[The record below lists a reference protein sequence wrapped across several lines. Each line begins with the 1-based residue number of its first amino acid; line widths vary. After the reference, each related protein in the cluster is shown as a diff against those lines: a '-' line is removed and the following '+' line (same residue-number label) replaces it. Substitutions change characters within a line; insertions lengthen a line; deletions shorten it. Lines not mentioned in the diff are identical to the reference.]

1 MLGAVPERT
10 VSHFTQLEWAPV
22 LLAVEVESCE
32 ELPKL
37 TFETRNVEERSNRVQ
52 VFEGFPFPK
61 ILFLCQKVAGGL
73 PGIEK
78 PRACVFKTDSLG
90 REASKA
96 DVTEFV
102 TGQLLNRLAGTRM
115 LFLIS
120 FFFRISM
127 LYATILCAQYVTFE
141 VRLMCLGRCLWL
153 GWDPPLSSRCLN

>member
-1 MLGAVPERT
+1 MPDLEELLLEERSCRGEVYEQANREGKTLGAVPERT

-90 REASKA
+90 REAGKA
-96 DVTEFV
+96 DHDVTEFV

-127 LYATILCAQYVTFE
+127 SYATIL
-141 VRLMCLGRCLWL
+141 
-153 GWDPPLSSRCLN
+153 

>member
-37 TFETRNVEERSNRVQ
+37 TFETRNVEERSNQVQ
-52 VFEGFPFPK
+52 VFEGFPFSK

-90 REASKA
+90 RS
-96 DVTEFV
+96 
-102 TGQLLNRLAGTRM
+102 
-115 LFLIS
+115 
-120 FFFRISM
+120 
-127 LYATILCAQYVTFE
+127 
-141 VRLMCLGRCLWL
+141 
-153 GWDPPLSSRCLN
+153 